1 MGRVYNERMICA
13 SITLPPPVKPR
24 SAAKTN
30 RKNRQYYTLHSTGNN
45 AFTLRVNEQAR
56 TSIVGFRE
64 WDDAIFIG
72 KMLETYFIDQ
82 REWPVTYEIGSLI
95 LPEARSGDV
104 LRHLYVQQWNFDE
117 LKVTCTSNFLDLI
130 SIDDIIKK
138 KSQGGYTFAGSA
150 YHFEADLDFYRER
163 LDEIHQLTS
172 AYMEE

>member
-1 MGRVYNERMICA
+1 MICA